1 MGRPTR
7 EDPVAIVGYS
17 HRLPGGIIT
26 DDDFWRL
33 LREREIVREPIV
45 DRYKRGFR
53 PIGGFSGPGR
63 LASSYEGLIR
73 DGREMRFDRNLFGMS
88 HNEMLT
94 ADPHVRMLLT
104 CTWETCERAG
114 WNLDALHNSRTGVFV
129 GAQVPSHSNW
139 RAPLGANE
147 FTVPSI
153 SLAMLANRISYHFN
167 LMGPSLTCCTA
178 CSASLTALHDAMNA
192 LRTGDCQQ
200 AVVATACYLG
210 SSRQSAGFNALGV
223 ISPDGKCHSFDAG
236 ANGYLRSEGAFVFA
250 IKPLAAAER
259 DGDPIHAVVEATAVN
274 AAGAADGSVGL
285 AQGRYITAPTRHA
298 QVGLMREAAARAGR
312 APQEFDYVEAHATGT
327 VVGDRIEG
335 NAIGE
340 AFGGS
345 DREVPLR
352 VAGVKSNLGHME
364 AAAFGCALLKV
375 VLMMQ
380 RRTFAPVSQNH
391 LVPNPEIDFD
401 GLGMQ
406 VQTECE
412 PFPDHPVVVGI
423 NSFGFGGSNGHCVVR
438 EYRPGQPRTWSVSLA
453 PRAGYL
459 IPLSAR
465 TTGALADGA
474 RGLRRVLDEPPAN
487 LYTLAGNLSRRR
499 THFAARAAFAVHD
512 TEQLR
517 EALDAFV
524 KDPEPVSTVEEGR
537 RRLLMV
543 FAGQGTQWAGCGRTL
558 YEAHPVFRRAVDAI
572 EAHWRE
578 HSDTSLR
585 AAAFEAPQ
593 AELNECRLAQPV
605 TFMLQC
611 ALVELFKTWGVYPD
625 CVVGHSS
632 GEVAAAYASG
642 ALSLAEATRL
652 VYHRAT
658 LQQRTAGSGRMLPIG
673 LDLAGVERLLDE
685 LGVPFRSVNGGAPP
699 VEIACENAP
708 ASTVI
713 CGKEQALRPVMEELE
728 RRNLQHRLL
737 PGNIAFHSAAMDQ
750 LDEDA
755 NDALSFLNDIAF
767 DFAVPFVSSVT
778 GEHTERLDNAY
789 WWTNIRRRVRF
800 ASALATAVREFRP
813 DVVLELAPHSALQ
826 SAIVQC
832 LESNGS
838 RAVCIP
844 TLRRDTD
851 VCLGFHDALGALFRA
866 GVELDFAAQY
876 PRPEPVAHLLPGY
889 PRDEQ
894 TAADQMSDD
903 EMFLQA
909 AEYAHGPLIGHRVPC
924 DHLLFE
930 GRLSERDF
938 PWLAE
943 HRVHHASIMPAA
955 GYIELLLQAFE
966 GVPLYVETL
975 EFQQP
980 CPIPKTP
987 VRLQTELL
995 PVTGAPGR
1003 YTFTISSRAYDVDAN
1018 SELHSR
1024 GTLRLVSAD
1033 HPVTGPQRLADIDR
1047 SRFEPYYYVGETDFY
1062 ERLEASLGETFQ
1074 YGPHFRTIQRVLWE
1088 DSTANYLFDV
1098 EMDEQ
1103 LWVDGREEGYVVN
1116 PALLD
1121 GALQFFLYHL
1131 LHATDIF
1138 SMPRRAVGLTFLRP
1152 PTGPRL
1158 TCYVAKEPDWAD
1170 INELGQYTERRGDR
1184 SGGSIRL
1191 YDGATGE
1198 LVLCIDAYL
1207 SFNSNPSW
1215 NDRPHSKH
1223 VVSWQPKFVPE
1234 ARTLLPRPADGGDGD
1249 LEPAA
1254 LIATLEQPADG
1265 GDRKYACHVIEV
1277 AGGRPPEQAIANR
1290 CFDYLGSAGAQ
1301 TEYWLLGATDE
1312 QVRAHYDA
1320 FHNRDGAVRFAA
1332 ADLMAEQAPELHTG
1346 LLRPHAV
1353 EILLLHGEA
1362 TAYGP
1367 EQWRRLRRLAVPGGL
1382 ALVCH
1387 DTGDAPAPDGG
1398 SADEAPAMEAGSG
1411 WDQAGWTT
1419 VHAGG
1424 RATLL
1429 QAPVAVPTAP
1439 EPRPLA
1445 GPRWVIGEP
1454 DSLADEWLAWL
1465 EQTGP
1470 APPSGDGGPLTSGP
1484 VAAIPWLELA
1494 DDRVANLADWPHA
1507 ADLQAIDFFCG
1518 THDTGGGSPHDPT
1531 GEQLAW
1537 RLVAFVKALIPYRVA
1552 HAAGPC
1558 RLTVVTRRA
1567 AFDVAEPRAAVVWG
1581 ALRAI
1586 GQEVDAEAG
1595 EAARIDFRL
1604 VDLDTGDDLNT
1615 LAWLATC
1622 DQRERELAVRGGQVW
1637 APRLIS
1643 LRERFARI
1651 SAGDDAAYRLTLDNP
1666 GQIGG
1671 LQMKTC
1677 EPGPLGPREVEIE
1690 VAAAALNFRDV
1701 MVTLGLLPSSS
1712 FERSALGR
1720 TVGLEASGIV
1730 RRAGAKVL
1738 TCDVGD
1744 AVVFTQG
1751 GCIANRVVAKDYLV
1765 FRKPDALSMEQAA
1778 SVLSV
1783 YVTAYYSLIHLA
1795 RLRKGQRVLI
1805 HSAMGGVGQA
1815 AIALARHVGAEVYA
1829 TAGSDS
1835 KREQLRALGVRAAF
1849 DSHSLDW
1856 YDELLAATGGEGV
1869 DVVLN
1874 SLAGRHIALCLEAL
1888 RPGGWH
1894 CEIGKVDIYADNALS
1909 LSVFRK
1915 NLRFAAIDV
1924 DRLMNDDPFLT
1935 RELSQQCLDLLERR
1949 AVPPLPVTTFPYRDY
1964 EEPLRLMTT
1973 GQHTGKLVLTA
1984 PTPSGR
1990 DGGDPPPVADLR
2002 PYLDPEATYLVTGA
2016 FGGFGRLL
2024 LPYLATAGARHIT
2037 LLDRDPQRR
2046 RSADWLRRTSALWY
2060 LSEDIRIDIVTGDVA
2075 EEADVRRCVD
2085 GLQRPLKGVF
2095 HLAGTL
2101 DDCLLADLTAESMAT
2116 VFAPKAR
2123 GALNL
2128 HHATAGCSLDHFVL
2142 FSSIAST
2149 LGNPGQIN
2157 YSAANGFVDGLAALR
2172 RRQGLPVLCYNL
2184 AAVAE
2189 AGMAAR
2195 NLHVLRMSRA
2205 GGVPPISADFA
2216 ITNLDYAMRAMAA
2229 RDHLVTALFSR
2240 PPWTV
2245 DSPDYLRTGRV
2256 LSNQDAFAVDT
2267 GGQLTQDAVVAQIA
2281 AKVAELCGHDEGSPE
2296 EPLSSFGLTSISV
2309 AELGAFIRMQF
2320 NFQVSALELM
2330 TTATCLSLAEAI
2342 MTGDQGGTEDDAG
2355 AETVGAEQAETE
2367 TPTARRV
2374 PSAFASAAADHF
2386 PNGAGEPADAAAL
2399 AATR

>member
-1 MGRPTR
+1 MG
-7 EDPVAIVGYS
+7 EAVAIVGYS
-17 HRLPGGIIT
+17 HRMPGGIVT
-26 DDDFWRL
+26 DDDFWRVL
-33 LREREIVREPIV
+33 SEREIVREPIV
-45 DRYKRGFR
+45 DRYERGFR
-53 PIGGFSGPGR
+53 PIGEFSGPGR
-63 LASSYEGLIR
+63 FASPYEGLIR
-73 DGREMRFDRNLFGMS
+73 DDREKLFDRSLFGMS
-88 HNEMLT
+88 HNEMMT

-114 WNLDALHNSRTGVFV
+114 WDLHALRNSSTGVFV
-129 GAQVPSHSNW
+129 GAQVPATSNW

-147 FTVPSI
+147 FSIASI
-153 SLAMLANRISYHFN
+153 SLSMLANRISYHFN
-167 LMGPSLTCCTA
+167 LMGPSLACCSA
-178 CSASLTALHDAMNA
+178 CSASLTALHEAINA
-192 LRTGDCQQ
+192 LRAGDCEQ
-200 AVVATACYLG
+200 AFVGSANYLG

-223 ISPDGKCHSFDAG
+223 ISPEGKCHSFDAD
-236 ANGYLRSEGAFVFA
+236 ADGYLRSEAAFVFA

-298 QVGLMREAAARAGR
+298 QMALMREAAARAGR
-312 APQEFDYVEAHATGT
+312 APEEFDYVEAHATGT

-335 NAIGE
+335 NAIG
-340 AFGGS
+340 AALGGAG
-345 DREVPLR
+345 RAAPLR
-352 VAGVKSNLGHME
+352 VAGVKSNVGHME
-364 AAAFGCALLKV
+364 AAAFTCALLKA

-380 RRTFAPVSQNH
+380 RRTFAPVSRNH

-438 EYRPGQPRTWSVSLA
+438 EYRPKQPRTWSLPLA
-453 PRAGYL
+453 PGAGYL

-465 TTGALADGA
+465 TSGALVDSA
-474 RGLRRVLDEPPAN
+474 RGLRQALDEPPAD

-512 TEQLR
+512 TGQLKD
-517 EALDAFV
+517 ALDAFV
-524 KDPEPVSTVEEGR
+524 EDPEPMAAADEGR

-543 FAGQGTQWAGCGRTL
+543 FTGQGTQWAGCGRAL
-558 YEAHPVFRRAVDAI
+558 YDAHPVFRRAVDAI
-572 EAHWRE
+572 EEHWRE
-578 HSDTSLR
+578 HVDTSLR
-585 AAAFEAPQ
+585 AAAFEAPA

-685 LGVPFRSVNGGAPP
+685 LKVPFRPHDSSENGAAPP

-713 CGKEQALRPVMEELE
+713 CGKEEALQPVLEELE

-750 LDEDA
+750 LEEDA
-755 NDALSFLNDIAF
+755 HEALSFLDDIAF
-767 DFAVPFVSSVT
+767 DAAVPVISSVT
-778 GEHTERLDNAY
+778 GEHTERMDAAY

-800 ASALATAVREFRP
+800 AAALETAVRDFRP

-826 SAIVQC
+826 PSITQC
-832 LESNGS
+832 LESNAS
-838 RAVCIP
+838 SAVSIP

-851 VCLGFHDALGALFRA
+851 VCLGFHQALGALFRA
-866 GVELDFAAQY
+866 GVELDFASQY
-876 PRPEPVAHLLPGY
+876 PRPEPVTHLLPGY
-889 PRDEQ
+889 PRNEQ
-894 TAADQMSDD
+894 TAADEMSDD

-909 AEYAHGPLIGHRVPC
+909 GEYAHGPLIGHRVPC

-930 GRLSERDF
+930 ARMSERDF

-955 GYIELLLQAFE
+955 GYIELLLQAF
-966 GVPLYVETL
+966 GGAPLHVESL
-975 EFQQP
+975 EFLQP

-987 VRLQTELL
+987 VRLQTELF
-995 PVTGAPGR
+995 PVAGAPELF
-1003 YTFTISSRAYDVDAN
+1003 TFTISSRAYDVDAK

-1033 HPVTGPQRLADIDR
+1033 YPVDVPPRLTDVDT
-1047 SRFEPYYYVGETDFY
+1047 STFEPYYYVGESDFY
-1062 ERLEASLGETFQ
+1062 ERIDASLGETFQ
-1074 YGPHFRTIQRVLWE
+1074 YGPYFRNIQRVLWE
-1088 DSTANYLFDV
+1088 DTTANYLFDV
-1098 EMDEQ
+1098 EMDER
-1103 LWVDGREEGYVVN
+1103 LWMDGREEGYVAN

-1121 GALQFFLYHL
+1121 GGLQIFLYHL
-1131 LHATDIF
+1131 LRATDIF
-1138 SMPRRAVGLTFLRP
+1138 AMPRRAVGVTFLRP

-1158 TCYVAKEPDWAD
+1158 TCYVKKDPDWAD
-1170 INELGQYTERRGDR
+1170 INEQGQFTERRGER
-1184 SGGSIRL
+1184 SGGSIRF
-1191 YDGATGE
+1191 YDSDTGD
-1198 LVLCIDAYL
+1198 LVLCIDAYV

-1223 VVSWQPKFVPE
+1223 AVSWQPKFVPE
-1234 ARTLLPRPADGGDGD
+1234 ARSLLPRLAGGDAD
-1249 LEPAA
+1249 EIEPAA
-1254 LIATLEQPADG
+1254 LIAALEHPDAG
-1265 GDRKYACHVIEV
+1265 SNAYACHVIEV
-1277 AGGRPPEQAIANR
+1277 AGTRAPEQAIADR
-1290 CFDYLGSAGAQ
+1290 CLDYLGSARAQ
-1301 TEYWLLGATDE
+1301 TEYWLLGDTDE

-1320 FHNRDGAVRFAA
+1320 YHNRDAALRFSVLDLT
-1332 ADLMAEQAPELHTG
+1332 ADQAPELNTG
-1346 LLRPHAV
+1346 LLRPHAA

-1362 TAYGP
+1362 AAYGP
-1367 EQWRRLRRLAVPGGL
+1367 EQWRLLRRLAVPGGL

-1387 DTGDAPAPDGG
+1387 DGG
-1398 SADEAPAMEAGSG
+1398 EGEPGPS

-1419 VHAGG
+1419 VRSGR

-1429 QAPVAVPTAP
+1429 QAPLAALEDAEPAQHAV
-1439 EPRPLA
+1439 
-1445 GPRWVIGEP
+1445 PRWVIGEP
-1454 DSLADEWLAWL
+1454 GSLADDWLARL
-1465 EQTGP
+1465 EQAGSP
-1470 APPSGDGGPLTSGP
+1470 A
-1484 VAAIPWLELA
+1484 AAIPYAELA
-1494 DDRVANLADWPHA
+1494 DDRVAELADWPHA
-1507 ADLQAIDFFCG
+1507 ADVQAIDFLCG
-1518 THDTGGGSPHDPT
+1518 HDPDDPT
-1531 GEQLAW
+1531 GENLAW

-1552 HAAGPC
+1552 QARSQC
-1558 RLTVVTRRA
+1558 RLTVVTRNA
-1567 AFDVAEPRAAVVWG
+1567 AFEVTKPRAGAAWG

-1586 GQEVDAEAG
+1586 TEEVAADAGTAS
-1595 EAARIDFRL
+1595 RLDFRL
-1604 VDLDTGDDLNT
+1604 VDLDAREDLDA
-1615 LAWLATC
+1615 LARLAGC
-1622 DQRERELAVRGGQVW
+1622 DLRERELAIRDNRFWV
-1637 APRLIS
+1637 PRLVS
-1643 LRERFARI
+1643 LRERFPGVP
-1651 SAGDDAAYRLTLDNP
+1651 AGADAAYRLSVDNP

-1671 LQMKTC
+1671 LAMKSYQ
-1677 EPGPLGPREVEIE
+1677 PAPLGAHDVEIE

-1720 TVGLEASGIV
+1720 TVGLEASGVV
-1730 RRAGAKVL
+1730 RRAGESVR
-1738 TCDVGD
+1738 TCRDGD

-1751 GCIANRVVAKDYLV
+1751 GCIANRAVVKDYLV
-1765 FRKPDALSMEQAA
+1765 FVKPETLSMEQAA

-1815 AIALARHVGAEVYA
+1815 AIALAKHAGAEIYA
-1829 TAGSDS
+1829 TAGSES
-1835 KREQLRALGVRAAF
+1835 KRGQLRELGVRAAF

-1856 YDELLAATGGEGV
+1856 YDELAAATDGEGV

-1915 NLRFAAIDV
+1915 NLRFAAIDI
-1924 DRLMNDDPFLT
+1924 DRLMNDDPYLT
-1935 RELSQQCLDLLERR
+1935 RELSQECLNLLEKG
-1949 AVPPLPVTTFPYRDY
+1949 AVPPLPITTFPYRDY
-1964 EEPLRLMTT
+1964 EEPLRLMTA
-1973 GQHTGKLVLTA
+1973 GQHTGKLVLQA
-1984 PTPSGR
+1984 PPA
-1990 DGGDPPPVADLR
+1990 GGGEQPPVADLR

-2037 LLDRDPQRR
+2037 LLDRDPRR
-2046 RSADWLRRTSALWY
+2046 GRSADWLRKTSALWY
-2060 LSEDIRIDIVTGDVA
+2060 LPDDIEIDIVAGDVA
-2075 EEADVRRCVD
+2075 SEADVRNCIAALR
-2085 GLQRPLKGVF
+2085 RPLKGVF

-2101 DDCLLADLTAESMAT
+2101 DDCLLADLTPESLAT
-2116 VFAPKAR
+2116 VFAPKAL

-2128 HHATAGCSLDHFVL
+2128 HRATAGCDLDHFVL

-2149 LGNPGQIN
+2149 LGNPGQVN
-2157 YSAANGFVDGLAALR
+2157 YSAANGFVDGLAAR
-2172 RRQGLPVLCYNL
+2172 RRRLGLPALSYNL

-2205 GGVPPISADFA
+2205 GGVPPVSADFA
-2216 ITNLDYAMRAMAA
+2216 ITNLDYAMRAMGD

-2240 PPWTV
+2240 PPWTA
-2245 DSPDYLRTGRV
+2245 DSPDYPRTGRV
-2256 LSNQDAFAVDT
+2256 LSNQDAFAVDA

-2320 NFQVSALELM
+2320 NHQVSALELM

-2342 MTGDQGGTEDDAG
+2342 MTGDQGGGEEEAG
-2355 AETVGAEQAETE
+2355 ADAAGAQQAEAE
-2367 TPTARRV
+2367 APAARRV

-2386 PNGAGEPADAAAL
+2386 PAGAVAPAGTADAAAD
-2399 AATR
+2399 R

>member
-1 MGRPTR
+1 M
-7 EDPVAIVGYS
+7 
-17 HRLPGGIIT
+17 
-26 DDDFWRL
+26 
-33 LREREIVREPIV
+33 
-45 DRYKRGFR
+45 
-53 PIGGFSGPGR
+53 
-63 LASSYEGLIR
+63 
-73 DGREMRFDRNLFGMS
+73 
-88 HNEMLT
+88 
-94 ADPHVRMLLT
+94 
-104 CTWETCERAG
+104 
-114 WNLDALHNSRTGVFV
+114 
-129 GAQVPSHSNW
+129 
-139 RAPLGANE
+139 
-147 FTVPSI
+147 
-153 SLAMLANRISYHFN
+153 
-167 LMGPSLTCCTA
+167 
-178 CSASLTALHDAMNA
+178 
-192 LRTGDCQQ
+192 
-200 AVVATACYLG
+200 
-210 SSRQSAGFNALGV
+210 
-223 ISPDGKCHSFDAG
+223 
-236 ANGYLRSEGAFVFA
+236 
-250 IKPLAAAER
+250 
-259 DGDPIHAVVEATAVN
+259 
-274 AAGAADGSVGL
+274 
-285 AQGRYITAPTRHA
+285 
-298 QVGLMREAAARAGR
+298 
-312 APQEFDYVEAHATGT
+312 EAHATGT

-340 AFGGS
+340 ALGGC
-345 DREVPLR
+345 DRYAPLR
-352 VAGVKSNLGHME
+352 VAGVKSNVGHME
-364 AAAFGCALLKV
+364 AAAFTCALLKA

-380 RRTFAPVSQNH
+380 RRTFAPVSKNH

-438 EYRPGQPRTWSVSLA
+438 EYRPEQPRTWSAPLA
-453 PRAGYL
+453 PEAGYL
-459 IPLSAR
+459 VPLSAR
-465 TTGALADGA
+465 TTGALVESA
-474 RGLRRVLDEPPAN
+474 RGLRRALDAPPAD

-512 TEQLR
+512 TDQLKA
-517 EALDAFV
+517 ALDTFIEN
-524 KDPEPVSTVEEGR
+524 PEPVATVDEGR
-537 RRLLMV
+537 RRMLMV
-543 FAGQGTQWAGCGRTL
+543 FTGQGTQWAGCGRAL
-558 YEAHPVFRRAVDAI
+558 YDAHPVFRRAVDAV
-572 EAHWRE
+572 EEHWRE

-593 AELNECRLAQPV
+593 ADLNECRLAQPV

-673 LDLAGVERLLDE
+673 LDLSGVERMLDD
-685 LGVPFRSVNGGAPP
+685 LDIPFRSANGVPPP

-713 CGKEQALRPVMEELE
+713 CGKEAALRPVMEELE

-750 LDEDA
+750 LETDA
-755 NDALSFLNDIAF
+755 HKALSFLNDIAF
-767 DFAVPFVSSVT
+767 DAAVPFVSSVT

-800 ASALATAVREFRP
+800 AAALETAVRDFRP

-832 LESNGS
+832 LEGAGS
-838 RAVCIP
+838 RAVCVP

-851 VCLGFHDALGALFRA
+851 VRLGFHEALGALFRA

-894 TAADQMSDD
+894 TAADEMSDD

-930 GRLSERDF
+930 ARLSERDF

-966 GVPLYVETL
+966 GVPLHVESL
-975 EFQQP
+975 EFLQP

-987 VRLQTELL
+987 VRLQTELF
-995 PVTGAPGR
+995 PVTGAPDR

-1033 HPVTGPQRLADIDR
+1033 HPVNVPLRMADIDT
-1047 SRFEPYYYVGETDFY
+1047 SSFEPYYYVGESDFY
-1062 ERLEASLGETFQ
+1062 ERIDASLGETFQ
-1074 YGPHFRTIQRVLWE
+1074 YGPHFRNIQRVLWE
-1088 DSTANYLFDV
+1088 DTTANYLFDV
-1098 EMDEQ
+1098 EMDER
-1103 LWVDGREEGYVVN
+1103 LWTDGRGEGYVAN

-1121 GALQFFLYHL
+1121 GGLQIFLYHL
-1131 LHATDIF
+1131 LRATDIF
-1138 SMPRRAVGLTFLRP
+1138 AMPRRAVGVTFLRP
-1152 PTGPRL
+1152 PSGPRL
-1158 TCYVAKEPDWAD
+1158 TCYVKKDPDWAD
-1170 INELGQYTERRGDR
+1170 INEQGQFTERRGER
-1184 SGGSIRL
+1184 SGGSIRF
-1191 YDGATGE
+1191 YDGETGE
-1198 LVLCIDAYL
+1198 LVLCIDAYV
-1207 SFNSNPSW
+1207 SFNSNPRW

-1223 VVSWQPKFVPE
+1223 AVSWQPKFLPE
-1234 ARTLLPRPADGGDGD
+1234 ARSLLPCLAQGGDAEF
-1249 LEPAA
+1249 EPAA
-1254 LIATLEQPADG
+1254 LIAALEQPAAG
-1265 GDRKYACHVIEV
+1265 AAHRYACHVLEV
-1277 AGGRPPEQAIANR
+1277 AGARAPEQTIVNR
-1290 CFDYLGSAGAQ
+1290 CFDYLGSIGAQ
-1301 TEYWLLGATDE
+1301 TEYWLLGAADE

-1320 FHNRDGAVRFAA
+1320 FHNRAAALRFAA
-1332 ADLMAEQAPELHTG
+1332 LDPNAEQTPELDAG
-1346 LLRPHAV
+1346 LLRPHAA
-1353 EILLLHGEA
+1353 EILLLHDEA
-1362 TAYGP
+1362 AAYGP
-1367 EQWRRLRRLAVPGGL
+1367 EQWRLLRRLAVPGGL

-1387 DTGDAPAPDGG
+1387 DGGRADAVDA
-1398 SADEAPAMEAGSG
+1398 EAA
-1411 WDQAGWTT
+1411 AGWTT
-1419 VHAGG
+1419 VRCGR

-1429 QAPVAVPTAP
+1429 QAPLAADEAA
-1439 EPRPLA
+1439 EPRQLA
-1445 GPRWVIGEP
+1445 APRWVIGEP
-1454 DSLADEWLAWL
+1454 GSLTDEWLTRL
-1465 EQTGP
+1465 ERAG
-1470 APPSGDGGPLTSGP
+1470 GP
-1484 VAAIPWLELA
+1484 VASIPYAELA
-1494 DDRVANLADWPHA
+1494 DDRVAELADWPHA
-1507 ADLQAIDFFCG
+1507 ADLQAIDFLCG
-1518 THDTGGGSPHDPT
+1518 ADPDDPT
-1531 GEQLAW
+1531 GERLAW

-1552 HAAGPC
+1552 QAQAQC

-1567 AFDVAEPRAAVVWG
+1567 VFEVAEPRASTVWG

-1586 GQEVDAEAG
+1586 AEEVAADAGTAP
-1595 EAARIDFRL
+1595 RIDFRL
-1604 VDLDTGDDLNT
+1604 VDLDAREDLDA
-1615 LAWLATC
+1615 LARLDGC
-1622 DQRERELAVRGGQVW
+1622 DLRERELAIRGNRIWV
-1637 APRLIS
+1637 PRLVS
-1643 LRERFARI
+1643 LRERYPQVP
-1651 SAGDDAAYRLTLDNP
+1651 AGEDAAYRLSLDNP

-1671 LQMKTC
+1671 LKMKSY
-1677 EPGPLGPREVEIE
+1677 EPEPLGAHDVEIE

-1720 TVGLEASGIV
+1720 TVGLEASGVV
-1730 RRAGAKVL
+1730 RRAGAEVR
-1738 TCDVGD
+1738 TCRVGD

-1751 GCIANRVVAKDYLV
+1751 GCIANRVVVKDYLV
-1765 FRKPDALSMEQAA
+1765 FVKPEALSMEQAG

-1795 RLRKGQRVLI
+1795 RLRKDQRVLV

-1815 AIALARHVGAEVYA
+1815 AIALARHAGAEIYA
-1829 TAGSDS
+1829 TAGSES
-1835 KREQLRALGVRAAF
+1835 KREQLRELGVQAAF

-1924 DRLMNDDPFLT
+1924 DRLMNDDPYLT
-1935 RELSQQCLDLLERR
+1935 RELSQECLDLLEQG
-1949 AVPPLPVTTFPYRDY
+1949 AVPPLPITTFPYRDY

-1973 GQHTGKLVLTA
+1973 GQHTGKLVLQAPPATA
-1984 PTPSGR
+1984 DDR
-1990 DGGDPPPVADLR
+1990 GDRLSVADLR

-2037 LLDRDPQRR
+2037 LLDRNPQRG
-2046 RSADWLRRTSALWY
+2046 RSADWLRKTSALFY
-2060 LSEDIRIDIVTGDVA
+2060 LSDDIEIDIVAGDVA
-2075 EEADVRRCVD
+2075 EEADVRRCIAAL
-2085 GLQRPLKGVF
+2085 GRPLKGVF
-2095 HLAGTL
+2095 HLAGAL
-2101 DDCLLADLTAESMAT
+2101 DDSLLADLTPESLAR

-2128 HHATAGCSLDHFVL
+2128 HHATADCDLDHFVL

-2172 RRQGLPVLCYNL
+2172 RRQGLPVLSYNL

-2216 ITNLDYAMRAMAA
+2216 ITNLDYAMRAMGDQ
-2229 RDHLVTALFSR
+2229 DHVVTALFSR

-2267 GGQLTQDAVVAQIA
+2267 GGQLTQEAVVAQIA

-2309 AELGAFIRMQF
+2309 AELGAFIRVQF
-2320 NFQVSALELM
+2320 NYQVSALELM

-2342 MTGDQGGTEDDAG
+2342 MLGDQVGADEEAG
-2355 AETVGAEQAETE
+2355 AEAAGAQQAEAE
-2367 TPTARRV
+2367 IPAARRV
-2374 PSAFASAAADHF
+2374 PSVFASAPADHF
-2386 PNGAGEPADAAAL
+2386 PNGSAAPTGARADSL
-2399 AATR
+2399 TKP